1 MFRWIEDGV
10 WLVSRRASWRGVSFC
25 FGLDAENSL
34 SKWLIPD
41 GDGAAHEGV
50 CAAACE
56 RVVRRDDAGV
66 FEPSV
71 LGLED
76 AIEVNSD
83 SRTSRLWLN
92 FFFLLKNFP
101 RSR

>member
-1 MFRWIEDGV
+1 M
-10 WLVSRRASWRGVSFC
+10 VSRRASWRGVSFL
-25 FGLDAENSL
+25 FGFAAENSL

-50 CAAACE
+50 CVAVLVCE
-56 RVVRRDDAGV
+56 RVIRRDDAGV
-66 FEPSV
+66 FGLSV
-71 LGLED
+71 LGLGD
-76 AIEVNSD
+76 AIEASSD

-92 FFFLLKNFP
+92 FFFLSKNFP